1 MILKFLMTLFTA
13 ILAFFGLSTPTTP
26 LTTTTTGH
34 TRPTVGPLTRSEV
47 AEPADLP
54 TSVTVAPKP
63 GDATIPEDP
72 NFKTISAELPQFP
85 KGHTRPTVGP
95 EAAEPTESAA
105 KLVHT
110 AKKDGQDLLNG
121 REPGDGKG
129 PIPGSALD
137 TTLPATAHVATPA
150 EIAQIRTKNWQST
163 VRANTVLK
171 FQGTPTN
178 SDWEWLH
185 QYYAAK
191 PPKEKIP
198 EADAINAFAG
208 SSCNGRGAGIA
219 WFKGAELHYYLT
231 DRGAQWHRECD
242 NASDVQHAE
251 ALNYIVG
258 RPTVYLDGNG
268 TMYLKRLADGKVSQ
282 WREVRG

>member
-13 ILAFFGLSTPTTP
+13 ILAFFGLSTPTP
-26 LTTTTTGH
+26 ATTITEGH
-34 TRPTVGPLTRSEV
+34 TRPTVGPLTRSEA
-47 AEPADLP
+47 AEPTDS
-54 TSVTVAPKP
+54 TTVVTVTPQS
-63 GDATIPEDP
+63 GGVTIPEDP
-72 NFKTISAELPQFP
+72 NLKTIKA
-85 KGHTRPTVGP
+85 T
-95 EAAEPTESAA
+95 EPTDSAI
-105 KLVHT
+105 KLVRT

-121 REPGDGKG
+121 REPGDGEG

-150 EIAQIRTKNWQST
+150 E
-163 VRANTVLK
+163 
-171 FQGTPTN
+171 FQGTPTS
-178 SDWEWLH
+178 SDWDWLH

-242 NASDVQHAE
+242 NASDEQHAE